1 MKSHLQIKGFTLLEL
16 LAVIAIIGTLSAVGI
31 PMYQDYK
38 IGVIEKQSVNNLQS
52 IALSQSEYV
61 RDQNTYF
68 SGNTEAIDKEFFGGK
83 GKLSQGKYQY
93 ESNGDEK
100 SYIASSCIKN
110 SNSSALSFN
119 INQDKV
125 INLNTSCGSKS
136 SEVKAGSEKAEA
148 EVEKKES
155 SVFSDCTDPY
165 AWDSPDQCVV
175 YLRATDGK
183 GMSVINFSL
192 SIKTKGVF
200 RLMEEYLESSGYK
213 GGPVIKDVDYY
224 FTPSSKMLRHP
235 EPSRFP
241 DKYLR
246 DKGM

>member
-110 SNSSALSFN
+110 SNSRALSFN

-136 SEVKAGSEKAEA
+136 SEVKAGSEKAE
-148 EVEKKES
+148 VEKKES
-155 SVFSDCTDPY
+155 SVFSDCTCPY
-165 AWDSPDQCVV
+165 CAWDEPDACIAYVRD
-175 YLRATDGK
+175 LDGK
-183 GMSVINFSL
+183 GMTVINL
-192 SIKTKGVF
+192 GGHGKF
-200 RLMEEYLESSGYK
+200 RAWSVYEELELVMK
-213 GGPVIKDVDYY
+213 DMPGPLVLDVDYY
-224 FTPSSKMLRHP
+224 LTPKSKMLKYP